1 MNINKLLEVK
11 GDSNI
16 SHYNKYLPIRNYNI
30 IMISKN
36 ANSSIGVL
44 YCNENNISLLKLN
57 DNFNNY
63 TYRHLNIKYNKWSII
78 GKYVLDIA
86 KDRKYIMI
94 YRDPVERFFSAKTVL
109 DPTIRTFETNND
121 YIQTFGN
128 ILKDYYTNKTDKLPN
143 FNYHIQPQTNFISN
157 ISMDDIELFIEMKDL
172 RNWFKE
178 NNFEVPVI
186 NKMRNSLK
194 KYDKNIL
201 TEYLPYIKKY
211 YSCDYDFIENIPEDK
226 KYNGEQYEQ

>member
-1 MNINKLLEVK
+1 MNVNKLLEIK

-16 SHYNKYLPIRNYNI
+16 LHYNKYLPIRNYNI

-44 YCNENNISLLKLN
+44 YCNENNISLLRPN
-57 DNFNNY
+57 DNFDNY
-63 TYRHLNIKYNKWSII
+63 TYQHLNIKYNKWLII
-78 GKYVLDIA
+78 NKYILDIT
-86 KDRKYIMI
+86 KDKKYIMI

-109 DPTIRTFETNND
+109 DPTIRIFETNND

-128 ILKDYYTNKTDKLPN
+128 ILKDYYTNKIDKLPS

-157 ISMDDIELFIEMKDL
+157 ISIYDIELFIEMKDL
-172 RNWFKE
+172 QNWFKE

-186 NKMRNSLK
+186 NKMHNSWK
-194 KYDKNIL
+194 EYDKDIL
-201 TEYLPYIKKY
+201 AEYLPYIKKY
-211 YSCDYDFIENIPEDK
+211 YSHDYDFIECIPKDK
-226 KYNGEQYEQ
+226 KYKLKK